1 MAIRMIEYDMVITI
15 ERAEKLRQLNQ
26 LIVRISD
33 YIFQNSRKVRKGVK
47 SIMGGNILELESEK
61 LIAKGKEKGL
71 HNFLNVTC
79 QIRL

>member
-1 MAIRMIEYDMVITI
+1 
-15 ERAEKLRQLNQ
+15 
-26 LIVRISD
+26 
-33 YIFQNSRKVRKGVK
+33 
-47 SIMGGNILELESEK
+47 MGGNILELESEK